1 MTDADV
7 VIRLTHAIDALDW
20 DTVRAVCADEVCIDY
35 TSLQGGEPI
44 TASIDELLVGWRAL
58 VHGFEA
64 TQHLIGPIVTVDG
77 RLHTHVRASHWLD
90 GEVWTVYGH
99 YIAVVEGGRITEY
112 TLQTYQQ
119 EGNLELPERARARS
133 LAGRPARALPAVA

>member
-7 VIRLTHAIDALDW
+7 VTRLVHAIDARDW
-20 DTVRAVCADEVCIDY
+20 DTVRVVCADEVRMDY
-35 TSLQGGEPI
+35 TSLWGGEPF

-58 VHGFEA
+58 IDGFPA
-64 TQHLIGPIVTVDG
+64 TQHLLGPFVTVDG

-99 YIAVVEGGRITEY
+99 YIALVADGRITEY
-112 TLQTYQQ
+112 TLQAYQQ
-119 EGNLELPERARARS
+119 AGNLDLPDRARARTAAA
-133 LAGRPARALPAVA
+133 AGRS